1 MVRHLCKNSSVE
13 NREKESGVT
22 KMQRISSQMNNN
34 NTQSSLRLQESRL
47 NAANN
52 QIGSQR
58 RIQQLRQD
66 PIAAGH
72 LVRYQSY
79 LQRVNQYE
87 KNALTL
93 SDQFSL
99 REGYMTDSL
108 DIMQRVR
115 ELAVTGA
122 NGIYNKEDLKNM
134 ATEVDELLKALV
146 QNANAVSADGNSI
159 FAGTNTKT
167 TAFDIEMGNV
177 EGSGI
182 PLIQNVRYNGNN
194 NINLVEVDEGKYLQ
208 NDNIGDKTFWAEH
221 QQLFGGRDALN
232 WQSSSNNVISIDGVE
247 IQINQGDNI
256 YAVVSKINDSAAAVK
271 ASVDP
276 IRNALNLETTDAR
289 QLWLQDVSGNT
300 LEELGIIKDSSQ
312 LPPYNIATG
321 TRVSGGSMF
330 DAVIA
335 FRNALLSGDQ
345 EAIGSRVLGSL
356 DQGIDSLVTRIAKSG
371 AEYERAQLNATRN
384 GKLALDVTQ
393 MVSREGDLDFTKAI
407 TDLKML
413 DYTNQATLSQAG
425 KMYSSTL
432 LNYMR

>member
-1 MVRHLCKNSSVE
+1 
-13 NREKESGVT
+13 
-22 KMQRISSQMNNN
+22 MQRISSQMNNN

-47 NAANN
+47 NVANN

-93 SDQFSL
+93 SDQFSV

-146 QNANAVSADGNSI
+146 QNANAISADGNSI

-247 IQINQGDNI
+247 IQISQGDNI

-371 AEYERAQLNATRN
+371 AEYERAQLNAARN

>member
-1 MVRHLCKNSSVE
+1 
-13 NREKESGVT
+13 
-22 KMQRISSQMNNN
+22 MQRISSQMNNN

-58 RIQQLRQD
+58 RIQKLRQD

-93 SDQFSL
+93 SDQFSV

-177 EGSGI
+177 EGSGV

>member
-1 MVRHLCKNSSVE
+1 
-13 NREKESGVT
+13 
-22 KMQRISSQMNNN
+22 MQRISSQMNNN

-93 SDQFSL
+93 SDQFSV

-232 WQSSSNNVISIDGVE
+232 WQSSSNNIISIDGVE

>member
-1 MVRHLCKNSSVE
+1 
-13 NREKESGVT
+13 
-22 KMQRISSQMNNN
+22 MQRISSQMNNN

-289 QLWLQDVSGNT
+289 QLWLQDVNGNT

>member
-1 MVRHLCKNSSVE
+1 
-13 NREKESGVT
+13 
-22 KMQRISSQMNNN
+22 MQRISSQMNNN

-146 QNANAVSADGNSI
+146 QNANAISADGNSI

-177 EGSGI
+177 EGSGV

-247 IQINQGDNI
+247 IQISQGDNI

-335 FRNALLSGDQ
+335 FRNALLRGDQ

>member
-1 MVRHLCKNSSVE
+1 
-13 NREKESGVT
+13 
-22 KMQRISSQMNNN
+22 MNNN

-47 NAANN
+47 NTANN

-177 EGSGI
+177 EGSGV